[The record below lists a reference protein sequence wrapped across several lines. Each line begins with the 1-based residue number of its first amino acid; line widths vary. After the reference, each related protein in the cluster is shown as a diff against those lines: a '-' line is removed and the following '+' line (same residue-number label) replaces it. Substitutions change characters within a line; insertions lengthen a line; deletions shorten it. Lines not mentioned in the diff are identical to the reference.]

1 MINILETLH
10 SSFYFANKKKH
21 LICYDPQI
29 AYIYYKDHR
38 VNLLTGVEE
47 TYSIT
52 EFIKELKSKRIQKKR
67 KFPQVTHFFYE
78 FGHFFNTKVEVDK
91 KTPLVATM
99 IYGKHRFYDY
109 QMGLKKKIIK
119 RETLKKISFESYK
132 ENFEFV
138 QENLEAGNCYQVNL
152 TTKDSVDLND
162 STSHQDIIE
171 KFYNSRKKLSAYA
184 HHSYIPYL
192 NKLILSNSPECL
204 FQVYEKEKY
213 FSIHALPIKGTI
225 SKKVENAREV
235 LLKSLKNQGELY
247 MIIDLLRNDLA
258 KIHLPASKVL
268 FKKKILEVP
277 GLYHLYSRI
286 KVNVTK
292 EITLYDLINALFP
305 GGSITGAPKKKV
317 MEIINELEVGNRGIY
332 CGSTYLDF
340 KNIKTASINIRT
352 AEIDFKKNKC
362 YYGSGGGVTLKS
374 KVKEEFEE
382 IEMKRESFYTLLN
395 KE

>member
-1 MINILETLH
+1 MINILDTLH
-10 SSFYFANKKKH
+10 SSFYFSDKKKH

-38 VNLLTGVEE
+38 INLITGVQEQ
-47 TYSIT
+47 YSIT
-52 EFIKELKSKRIQKKR
+52 EYIKELKSKRIQKKR

-78 FGHFFNTKVEVDK
+78 FGHFFNTKVAVDD

-99 IYGKHRFYDY
+99 IYGKYRFYKY
-109 QMGLKKKIIK
+109 QLGLKKKIINK
-119 RETLKKISFESYK
+119 ETINKINFDSYK
-132 ENFEFV
+132 ENFDFI
-138 QENLEAGNCYQVNL
+138 QDNLKAGNCYQVNF
-152 TTKDSVDLND
+152 TTKDSSELND

-171 KFYNSRKKLSAYA
+171 KFYNSNKKLSAYA

-192 NKLILSNSPECL
+192 NKLFLSNSPECL
-204 FQVYEKEKY
+204 FQVYEKKNH

-225 SKKVENAREV
+225 SNKVENAKEV
-235 LLKSLKNQGELY
+235 LLKSMKNQGELF
-247 MIIDLLRNDLA
+247 MIIDLLRNDLS

-317 MEIINELEVGNRGIY
+317 MEIIDDIEVGNRGIY
-332 CGSTYLDF
+332 CGSTYFDF

-352 AEIDFKKNKC
+352 ADIDFKKNKC
-362 YYGSGGGVTLKS
+362 FYGTGGGITLKS

-382 IEMKRESFYTLLN
+382 IDMKRESFYTLLN
-395 KE
+395 KK